1 MGKNYFTEEQVVKL
15 RKNIY
20 VKNVTEKAI
29 TYTDEFKLHFINEYN
44 LGKQPTQIFK
54 EADFDI
60 YVLGE
65 ERIKSSSRRFRKNN
79 NRIEGRA
86 DTRKNNSGRRPNKK
100 LSLAEEN
107 ELLKKQNAK
116 LQQELE
122 FLKKMEY
129 LARQAKKS
137 KQ

>member
-44 LGKQPTQIFK
+44 LGKQPKQIFK

-79 NRIEGRA
+79 NRIEGLA